1 MYTKNFD
8 IQCPREQ
15 RTWRKISQKIPQK
28 IRALALPGIPIR
40 LILTKVEDD
49 TLTFESSF
57 IDTERKPV

>member
-1 MYTKNFD
+1 M
-8 IQCPREQ
+8 P
-15 RTWRKISQKIPQK
+15 S
-28 IRALALPGIPIR
+28 IPIR